1 MGHFD
6 KGKMASDRI
15 NILHQEF
22 SEFTGSAFN
31 VLYSDHEF
39 TDVTIVCDEDKQVEA
54 HKVIL
59 SSSSKFFRRILL
71 RNPHQHPLI
80 YLKGVAYENLEYI
93 LQFIYLG
100 QIELSTDNLTL
111 FIETAKEL
119 EINGLTDAVFGKEEP
134 TENTSTQENGYNK
147 EPFTHIEKDFKPEM
161 SESLIFTT
169 ANESDISMSETPLD
183 ITTKVLQCD
192 QCTETFPGKS
202 ELKKHIRTIHEGL
215 SYPFTHGERV
225 SRWRKRK
232 LSMFSEDSLKEMN
245 KAMNQKKS
253 AELKARR
260 MEDKEFDKKLREQAR
275 ERTRRSREKKAL
287 ETALAN
293 KNE

>member
-100 QIELSTDNLTL
+100 QIELSTDNLPL

-134 TENTSTQENGYNK
+134 T
-147 EPFTHIEKDFKPEM
+147 
-161 SESLIFTT
+161 

-183 ITTKVLQCD
+183 ITAKVLQCD

-215 SYPFTHGERV
+215 SYPFTHAERV

-232 LSMFSEDSLKEMN
+232 ISMFSEDSLKEMN